1 MRTPIHNGHNFVPEC
16 FEPKVIAIV
25 GGKGS
30 MGHRLAQEFF
40 KDGYEVRLTGG
51 EPLKE
56 VGPTQPND
64 WKRAIRKWNEN
75 VCKGADVVVF
85 SVPIPLL
92 SKPNGLTQIF
102 GHTPPRGWRDKLV
115 IDICS
120 TKSGPLQALR
130 ELKGASIIGTHP
142 MFGPKLKS
150 LAGQTVFV
158 CPAIPSGS
166 NHVLKAR
173 LEVRLK
179 WLKEFWERRDVH
191 VVEIAPD
198 EHDSFMPAVQF
209 GVLLSVLL
217 YGEGLR
223 KSGVSLEHVQQRG
236 TPNSRVLCAR
246 LARMISPNML
256 STYVNLAFDNPH
268 NQEWLESAIASLT
281 QIKDWMAVGDRQAL
295 LTFMQQLAEF
305 QPASFRNH
313 FTEASVFLDECFAK
327 REFLTACLAKDAEF
341 RQVLNDQSG
350 DATKAARAA

>member
-1 MRTPIHNGHNFVPEC
+1 
-16 FEPKVIAIV
+16 
-25 GGKGS
+25 

-40 KDGYEVRLTGG
+40 KDGYEVRLTGE

-56 VGPTQPND
+56 IGPTQPKD
-64 WKRAIRKWNEN
+64 WKRAVRKWNEN

-92 SKPNGLTQIF
+92 SKPNGLAQIF

-120 TKSGPLQALR
+120 TKSGPLQALK
-130 ELKGASIIGTHP
+130 ELKGASVIGTHP

-158 CPAIPSGS
+158 CPAAPFAS

-173 LEVRLK
+173 LEVRLQ
-179 WLKEFWERRDVH
+179 WLKEFWERREVH
-191 VVEIAPD
+191 VVEIAPE

-223 KSGVSLEHVQQRG
+223 KSGVSLERVQQRG
-236 TPNSRVLCAR
+236 TPNSRALCAR

-268 NQEWLESAIASLT
+268 NQKWLESAIASLT
-281 QIKDWMAVGDRQAL
+281 QIKSWMAADDRQAVL
-295 LTFMQQLAEF
+295 AYMQQLAEF
-305 QPASFRNH
+305 QPSSFRNH

-327 REFLTACLAKDAEF
+327 RDFLAGCLAKETEI
-341 RQVLNDQSG
+341 RQILDSQSR
-350 DATKAARAA
+350 DSIKVVRVAQSRM